1 LARSKSSKAMMSAT
15 DEAWF
20 LDEVCRIIVEDCGH
34 ALVWIGFAEQDE
46 GRTVRPVAHAGF
58 EEGYLESLKV
68 TWSDSERGRGPVG
81 TAIRTGKPSVFNNI
95 RNERSFAPWRD
106 AAVKRG
112 YAAVI
117 GVPLLADGKAYGSL
131 NIYSRDDDSFSDD
144 EVQLLNDLAADLSYG
159 IAAIRMRSAQAKAE
173 SALREN
179 ETRLRTLLQTIPD
192 LVWLKDTNGTFL
204 ACNPMLERLL
214 GSGEADIIGKTD
226 YDFVSRELADFFREH
241 DRKAMAA
248 GKPSSNEEWVTF
260 ADDGHRAL
268 METIKTPMYD
278 AGGNVTGVL
287 GIARDITKHRQLE
300 AQYLQAQKMES
311 IGTLAGGIAHDFNN
325 ILSAIIGYGHVTLM
339 KMAGDDPQRS
349 NIEHMLEA
357 ADRATYLTKS
367 LLLFSR
373 KQIAVRKPMD
383 LNEVVRKVEK
393 FMVRVIGEDIECKT
407 LLYDNPVPI
416 LADGNQLEQ
425 VLMNFAI
432 NARDAMP
439 DGGSFNLKTARIEL
453 TEDFIR
459 AHGYGT
465 AGPYAMI
472 TVSDTGVGMD
482 EATQK
487 RIFEP
492 FFTTKEVGKGTGLG
506 LAVVY
511 GIVKGHEGL
520 INVYSEPGKGTTFR
534 IYLPIIG
541 AVVKEETKA
550 EHQEAPAR
558 GTETVLVAEDD
569 DNLRKLS
576 LTVLAE
582 FGYTVIEAVD
592 GEDAVKKFMENK
604 DAIRLLLFDLI
615 MPKMNGKEASDEIRK
630 IKPDL
635 KILFASG
642 YDPDL
647 LQQKELLEAGV
658 NLVYKPIS
666 PMDLLRK
673 VRSVLD
679 GVA

>member
-1 LARSKSSKAMMSAT
+1 
-15 DEAWF
+15 
-20 LDEVCRIIVEDCGH
+20 
-34 ALVWIGFAEQDE
+34 
-46 GRTVRPVAHAGF
+46 
-58 EEGYLESLKV
+58 
-68 TWSDSERGRGPVG
+68 
-81 TAIRTGKPSVFNNI
+81 
-95 RNERSFAPWRD
+95 
-106 AAVKRG
+106 
-112 YAAVI
+112 
-117 GVPLLADGKAYGSL
+117 
-131 NIYSRDDDSFSDD
+131 
-144 EVQLLNDLAADLSYG
+144 
-159 IAAIRMRSAQAKAE
+159 
-173 SALREN
+173 
-179 ETRLRTLLQTIPD
+179 
-192 LVWLKDTNGTFL
+192 
-204 ACNPMLERLL
+204 
-214 GSGEADIIGKTD
+214 
-226 YDFVSRELADFFREH
+226 
-241 DRKAMAA
+241 
-248 GKPSSNEEWVTF
+248 
-260 ADDGHRAL
+260 
-268 METIKTPMYD
+268 MYD

-339 KMAGDDPQRS
+339 KMAEDDPQRS

-425 VLMNFAI
+425 VLMNLAI

-439 DGGSFNLKTARIEL
+439 DGGAFNLKTDRIEL

-511 GIVKGHEGL
+511 GIVKGHDGL
-520 INVYSEPGKGTTFR
+520 INVYSELGKGTTFS

-541 AVVKEETKA
+541 AVIKEETKA
-550 EHQEAPAR
+550 QHQEAPAR

-576 LTVLAE
+576 RTVLAE

-679 GVA
+679 GVK